1 MILVGRLI
9 KGTHAIKESV
19 FNKEA
24 EDTDF
29 RDLLEEGLISLCR
42 ELDIPVPLW
51 LNKNTSEFARY
62 RKTFFDRDQFIED
75 VKFDRFEL
83 RME

>member
-1 MILVGRLI
+1 LILVGRLI

-42 ELDIPVPLW
+42 ELDIPFP
-51 LNKNTSEFARY
+51 FG
-62 RKTFFDRDQFIED
+62 
-75 VKFDRFEL
+75 
-83 RME
+83 

>member
-1 MILVGRLI
+1 
-9 KGTHAIKESV
+9 
-19 FNKEA
+19 
-24 EDTDF
+24 
-29 RDLLEEGLISLCR
+29 LLEEVSLAFAGAGYPR
-42 ELDIPVPLW
+42 SPLAEQKH
-51 LNKNTSEFARY
+51 LRVARY

>member
-1 MILVGRLI
+1 LILVGRLI

-42 ELDIPVPLW
+42 SWISRSLW

-62 RKTFFDRDQFIED
+62 RKTFFDRISLL
-75 VKFDRFEL
+75 K
-83 RME
+83 M